1 MNMTY
6 FNNIIMA
13 NINLNM
19 KKQILILYNMINK

>member
-13 NINLNM
+13 IINLNM
-19 KKQILILYNMINK
+19 KKQILIFYNMNNK